1 MNNTLIYKGFTAKIE
16 FSADDDV
23 FVGRLLGIE
32 DIVCF
37 HGESVGE
44 LKTAFRDSVDFHIE
58 ICEKEAENQRSFRA
72 ESISE

>member
-37 HGESVGE
+37 HGESVEE
-44 LKTAFRDSVDFHIE
+44 LKTAFRESVGFHIE
-58 ICEKEAENQRSFRA
+58 ICGKMAKK
-72 ESISE
+72 